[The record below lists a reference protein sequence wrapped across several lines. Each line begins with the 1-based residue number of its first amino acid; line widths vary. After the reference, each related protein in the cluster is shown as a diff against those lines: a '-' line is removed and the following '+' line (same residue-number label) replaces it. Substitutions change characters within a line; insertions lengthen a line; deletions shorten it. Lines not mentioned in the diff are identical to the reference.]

1 MKVQTIKAVNA
12 YKVLKELKVNSM
24 SDDAMLVV
32 WKNMK
37 ALRPAAETYDKD
49 VEETRNTL
57 QDDKFKEMQARL
69 QKAQERDGKV
79 KSEGYVLTAADRKD
93 AGEINTWFA
102 DWSSKGEKFLK
113 ELAEKEIEVEVKM
126 IDAAELLKAFKA
138 SDKTFEAMAELEW
151 LTK

>member
-57 QDDKFKEMQARL
+57 QDDKFKEMQTRL

-93 AGEINTWFA
+93 AGEINIWFA
-102 DWSSKGEKFLK
+102 DWSPKGE
-113 ELAEKEIEVEVKM
+113 
-126 IDAAELLKAFKA
+126 
-138 SDKTFEAMAELEW
+138 
-151 LTK
+151 

>member
-79 KSEGYVLTAADRKD
+79 KSEGYVLTAVDKKD
-93 AGEINTWFA
+93 VDEINTWFA

-113 ELAEKEIEVEVKM
+113 SLAEKEIGVEVKM

>member
-1 MKVQTIKAVNA
+1 MKVQTIKAVKA

-24 SDDAMLVV
+24 SDDAMLIV

-37 ALRPAAETYDKD
+37 TLRPVAETYDKD

-57 QDDKFKEMQARL
+57 QDNTFRAMQTRL

-79 KSEGYVLTAADRKD
+79 KSEGYVLTSSDKKD
-93 AGEINTWFA
+93 VDEINVWFA
-102 DWSSKGEKFLK
+102 DWSKKGEKYLK
-113 ELAEKEIEVEVKM
+113 ALAEKEIEVEVKA
-126 IDAAELLKAFKA
+126 IDASELLKAFKS